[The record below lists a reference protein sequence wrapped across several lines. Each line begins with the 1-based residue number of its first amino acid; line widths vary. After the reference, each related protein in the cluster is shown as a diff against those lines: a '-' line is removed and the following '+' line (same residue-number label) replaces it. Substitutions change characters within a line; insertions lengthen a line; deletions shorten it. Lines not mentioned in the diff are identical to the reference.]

1 MTDTREVQLLI
12 RLNARED
19 RRIRKRHQDEGQGL
33 GLSTWARQELMGRE
47 QKGIIRRL
55 VDIGILN
62 EEDPTIRK
70 LLTDKGE
77 F

>member
-1 MTDTREVQLLI
+1 MNDRRDNQLLI
-12 RLNARED
+12 KLNARED
-19 RRIRKRHQDEGQGL
+19 RRIRKRWENEGPGL

-47 QKGIIRRL
+47 RKGIIKRL
-55 VDIGILN
+55 VDMGILN
-62 EEDPTIRK
+62 EEDPTIQK

>member
-1 MTDTREVQLLI
+1 MNDIRNKQLLI
-12 RLNARED
+12 KLNARED
-19 RRIRKRHQDEGQGL
+19 RRIRKRWKDEGQGL
-33 GLSTWARQELMGRE
+33 GLSTWARQMLIGRE
-47 QKGIIRRL
+47 QKSIIKRL
-55 VDIGILN
+55 VDIGLLN

>member
-19 RRIRKRHQDEGQGL
+19 RRIRKRWEDEGQGL

-47 QKGIIRRL
+47 KKSIIKRL
-55 VDIGILN
+55 VDMGVLN